1 MTSLFL
7 LEQID
12 GSAKEEPF
20 LCIFAKK
27 QQSNDSDIKKVISLW
42 VVNIIIINLKRDELS
57 KLFYFYVMSVYSFL
71 FNGE

>member
-1 MTSLFL
+1 MMTVGHHLRPTAITSRDTVPPLFLRSSFAVTSLFL

-27 QQSNDSDIKKVISLW
+27 QQSNDSDIKKSYLC
-42 VVNIIIINLKRDELS
+42 
-57 KLFYFYVMSVYSFL
+57 
-71 FNGE
+71 GQ